1 MIKQSSS
8 PRCATKYWPI
18 ALNIT
23 SQVLYWSI
31 SCYGMLEKIVVGDVM
46 STVIQNTGG
55 AVSSITYTS
64 NWLWWSDGKYIKK
77 KDMNAS
83 TSDTVIC
90 ISSDFVRISALQA
103 VDKSRQPNGKQKPN
117 YVIHLFKSMLAM
129 YPLFPFD

>member
-23 SQVLYWSI
+23 SKVLYWSI

-55 AVSSITYTS
+55 VVSSITYTS

-103 VDKSRQPNGKQKPN
+103 VDKSRQPNGKQKPD
-117 YVIHLFKSMLAM
+117 YVMHYDSSF
-129 YPLFPFD
+129 

>member
-8 PRCATKYWPI
+8 PHCATKYWPI

-31 SCYGMLEKIVVGDVM
+31 SCYGMLEKMFVGDVM
-46 STVIQNTGG
+46 STIIQNNAGG

-103 VDKSRQPNGKQKPN
+103 VDKSKQPNGKQKPD
-117 YVIHLFKSMLAM
+117 YVMHYDSSF
-129 YPLFPFD
+129 